1 MVSTGPSHA
10 NSANLHF
17 NDNPISSL
25 ISTFLPFGTKR
36 PLKPRRP
43 RLELNPFALDHNT
56 YTDSYLSGL
65 APLKITSTSNTTSAL
80 KSGRFTERHQ
90 IVLSAPR
97 PFPPNI
103 YKISVSYETNL
114 DMQSLVSLSAEVD
127 ESPPDYLQQWLNKRL
142 ENRLLKLDV
151 LGLCWGVNR
160 YWEALVSRGQIWA
173 QIEDQHSYLIPSRNK
188 STHFGK
194 SKKLDHLHLRNT
206 GIITTS
212 DIRRILPHLQRT
224 SMIFESKQK
233 SLEALLLCEL
243 TIDEWS
249 GEPELVPTICVSTSG
264 FDGGSSEKVE
274 QEAKKLFET
283 MLSENTKPQAGSAG
297 GSDGQAI
304 VKATTCVLN
313 VLFGKD
319 ERQNMHNLG

>member
-1 MVSTGPSHA
+1 M
-10 NSANLHF
+10 
-17 NDNPISSL
+17 
-25 ISTFLPFGTKR
+25 R
-36 PLKPRRP
+36 PPKPRHP
-43 RLELNPFALDHNT
+43 RLEPNPFALDHNT

-65 APLKITSTSNTTSAL
+65 APLKITSTSNTISAS

-127 ESPPDYLQQWLNKRL
+127 ERPQDYLQQWVNKRL

-151 LGLCWGVNR
+151 SGLCWGINR
-160 YWEALVSRGQIWA
+160 YWEALVSRGRIWA
-173 QIEDQHSYLIPSRNK
+173 QIEDQHSYLIPSRNR

-194 SKKLDHLHLRNT
+194 SKKVGDLHLRNP

-212 DIRRILPHLQRT
+212 DMRRILPHLERT
-224 SMIFESKQK
+224 SMIFGSKEK
-233 SLEALLLCEL
+233 SFETLLLCEL

-249 GEPELVPTICVSTSG
+249 GEPELVPTICISTSG
-264 FDGGSSEKVE
+264 FDSGSSEKVE
-274 QEAKKLFET
+274 REAKKLFET
-283 MLSENTKPQAGSAG
+283 ILSENAERQAGPAG
-297 GSDGQAI
+297 GFDGEAI
-304 VKATTCVLN
+304 VKATACVLN
-313 VLFGKD
+313 VLFGKGGR
-319 ERQNMHNLG
+319 RQEYA